1 MKIVSVLICVVALS
15 MTSCAKQQS
24 APHRSQQPATDPS
37 ADRCPPCK
45 CDDSKDGRLSAALM
59 SRLAAARAYHHQA
72 DILLRDGQLEPAIT
86 KITAILALDL
96 SSRWPESEEVRVD
109 ATARLAKLLLRAGR
123 LKRAR
128 AVVDAELSKKPRE
141 SFYLANLHSVRGELL
156 EAQVKK
162 LDTAGKKQLAKQRA
176 KEAIA
181 AFEVTI
187 RINKRLQAEL
197 LRRKNTRDQ
206 GGVET
211 PDKKAKP

>member
-162 LDTAGKKQLAKQRA
+162 LDTAGKKAARQTARQRGNRRLRGDDSHQQA
-176 KEAIA
+176 PAGR
-181 AFEVTI
+181 AFASQEYSGP
-187 RINKRLQAEL
+187 RG
-197 LRRKNTRDQ
+197 RRNAR
-206 GGVET
+206 
-211 PDKKAKP
+211 